1 MVRSLFLFL
10 FFLLLIPRES
20 YALIPYTKPPK
31 AEVDA
36 AAKSC
41 METGKSADETK
52 YTCPSGSIQQNDGK
66 TLSQQAYTCAA
77 KMSLSFSAIDEAAK
91 KWVAELQKQREPD
104 FNVWSADIDKT
115 FAELNDT
122 YFSVC
127 KITTFTMGDS
137 AWEVACV
144 KTFDFFPESECAKLA
159 RQKADAWR
167 NAWYILAAKG
177 IAKNTQNDKDEFV
190 DRKKTKY
197 SELINKWN
205 SYKRIVANSVAKM
218 TAYIRSPV
226 K

>member
-1 MVRSLFLFL
+1 MIRNILIFLIL
-10 FFLLLIPRES
+10 FFYFLTES

-36 AAKSC
+36 AAKAC
-41 METGKSADETK
+41 METGKSTDETK
-52 YTCPSGSIQQNDGK
+52 YICPDGSFQQRDGK
-66 TLSQQAYTCAA
+66 VLSQQAQTCAA

-91 KWVAELQKQREPD
+91 KWIAELQKQREPD

-127 KITTFTMGDS
+127 KTTTFSTPDNPQ
-137 AWEVACV
+137 ELACA
-144 KTFDFFPESECAKLA
+144 KTFDFFPESECMKLA

-177 IAKNTQNDKDEFV
+177 IAKNAQNEKDEFV